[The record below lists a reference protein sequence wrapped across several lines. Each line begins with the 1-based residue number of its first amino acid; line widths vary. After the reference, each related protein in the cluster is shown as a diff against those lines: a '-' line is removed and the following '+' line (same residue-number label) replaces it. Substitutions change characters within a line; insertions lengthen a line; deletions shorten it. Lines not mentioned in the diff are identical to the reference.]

1 MKHRDNMSATEIAQF
16 MEKIK
21 AVDHSYRDT
30 HWRSD
35 PQVLPAHMNDEDE
48 MEILKKAALNMGR
61 P

>member
-1 MKHRDNMSATEIAQF
+1 MSAEEITQF

-21 AVDHSYRDT
+21 ALDHSYRDT

-35 PQVLPAHMNDEDE
+35 PQVLPAYMNDEDE